1 VEPCAPASAITVTAL
16 PDKEKTMHPTIR
28 LASAISVITFGMAS
42 LPAAAEPLKVVASFS
57 IIGDFAKNVG
67 GDRIELT
74 TLVGPNGDAHVYEPK
89 PTDAA
94 SVAAADV
101 VLVNGLHFE
110 GFLNRLVEASGTKAA
125 IVELTK
131 GVEPLSVEEEEEG
144 HGHAHEGEAHEG
156 EDNHAHG
163 DGHDHG
169 PIDPHAFQSIANAKI
184 YVKNVADAF
193 CAADAEGCDSY
204 KSNAQAYTQ
213 KLDALEIEVK
223 EGVAAIPADKRTIIT
238 SHDAFG
244 YFEHAYGITFLAPEG
259 ISTDA
264 EASAADVAK
273 LISQVREAK
282 ASAIFVE
289 NITNQRLIEQIAS
302 ETGLKIGGTLY
313 SDALSDADGP
323 AATYIDMMKNN
334 IGAIK
339 GAILGS

>member
-1 VEPCAPASAITVTAL
+1 
-16 PDKEKTMHPTIR
+16 MHRSIR
-28 LASAISVITFGMAS
+28 LAAVLSVITLTSTFSLGA

-57 IIGDFAKNVG
+57 IIGDFAQNVG
-67 GDRIELT
+67 GDRIALT

-89 PTDAA
+89 PADAVVMA
-94 SVAAADV
+94 DADV

-110 GFLNRLVEASGTKAA
+110 GFLQRLVEASATKATV
-125 IVELTK
+125 VELTK
-131 GVEPLSVEEEEEG
+131 GVETLATTEEE
-144 HGHAHEGEAHEG
+144 HGGEAHEA
-156 EDNHAHG
+156 EAE
-163 DGHDHG
+163 DGHG
-169 PIDPHAFQSIANAKI
+169 AIDPHAFQSIANAEI
-184 YVKNVADAF
+184 YVKNIADAF
-193 CAADAEGCDSY
+193 CAADAAGCDTY
-204 KSNAQAYTQ
+204 RGNAAAYTG
-213 KLDALEIEVK
+213 KLDTLETEVK
-223 EGVAAIPADKRTIIT
+223 AAVTAIPADKRTVIT

-244 YFEHAYGITFLAPEG
+244 YFQHEYGLTFLAPEG

-273 LISQVREAK
+273 LIEQVRHDK

-302 ETGLKIGGTLY
+302 ETALKIGGTLY

-323 AATYIDMMKNN
+323 AATYIDMMRNN

>member
-1 VEPCAPASAITVTAL
+1 
-16 PDKEKTMHPTIR
+16 MHLSVR
-28 LASAISVITFGMAS
+28 LASAISVITFAS
-42 LPAAAEPLKVVASFS
+42 LSYSAAAEPLKVVASFS

-89 PTDAA
+89 PADAA

-125 IVELTK
+125 VVELTK
-131 GVEPLSVEEEEEG
+131 GVEPLSVEEEKE
-144 HGHAHEGEAHEG
+144 GHAHEAEAQDDHASEAHE
-156 EDNHAHG
+156 
-163 DGHDHG
+163 GHDHG

-184 YVKNVADAF
+184 YVKNMADAF

-204 KSNAQAYTQ
+204 RANAQTYSEQ
-213 KLDALEIEVK
+213 LGALETEVK
-223 EGVAAIPADKRTIIT
+223 EAVAAIPANKRTVIT

-244 YFEHAYGITFLAPEG
+244 YFDHAYDITFLAPEG
-259 ISTDA
+259 ISTEA

-273 LISQVREAK
+273 LIRQVREDN

-313 SDALSDADGP
+313 SDALSDAGGP